1 MMAPYAYNTIITK
14 KPRFIFSDLAESLNF
29 EANDS
34 KNTKNQDNNNKQN
47 DNDSDA
53 VNSDNKLDEQLS
65 YLKNDIGGK
74 NDKSVSSNNIDSSN
88 SSQNDNSKEL
98 EDMDGMPSSDNA
110 GDFSSNDSFGN
121 DSSGID
127 DFGDDTSSSSLSGST
142 TDLQATDD
150 GKANRKLTLYTEY
163 NRVYISVKR
172 SVESLSNITTDNA
185 SIKACVA
192 QLQAVL
198 ADMNFIM
205 SDFESRT
212 EDDIMIH
219 FTIIE
224 KRISIINEELSRL
237 NTSNSTSKKE

>member
-1 MMAPYAYNTIITK
+1 M
-14 KPRFIFSDLAESLNF
+14 FSNLSKSLNF
-29 EANDS
+29 EANS
-34 KNTKNQDNNNKQN
+34 SENTKNQETNNKQN
-47 DNDSDA
+47 DNNSNTVGSDTQ
-53 VNSDNKLDEQLS
+53 LDQQLND
-65 YLKNDIGGK
+65 LKNDIGGK
-74 NDKSVSSNNIDSSN
+74 NDKSVSSNNIDSS
-88 SSQNDNSKEL
+88 SDSQNNNSKEFGDL
-98 EDMDGMPSSDNA
+98 GNMSNSDNENDFSSDN
-110 GDFSSNDSFGN
+110 NSFGN
-121 DSSGID
+121 DSGID
-127 DFGDDTSSSSLSGST
+127 DDFGNSSSDSSSGST

-163 NRVYISVKR
+163 NRVYTSVKR
-172 SVESLSNITTDNA
+172 SVESLLKITTDNTG
-185 SIKACVA
+185 IKTCVA

-224 KRISIINEELSRL
+224 KRISLINEELSRL